1 MINLKTYHR
10 TYVMNGPSIERWNK
24 ADDVNI
30 YIDGL
35 QQGFFKIMADMISDM
50 GIVFAKQILDQH
62 DRIALLE
69 KALRGRC
76 TDEDAAELGL

>member
-1 MINLKTYHR
+1 MIDLKTYHR
-10 TYVMNGPSIERWNK
+10 NDIVNDFSAQRWNK

-30 YIDGL
+30 YIDEF
-35 QQGFFKIMADMISDM
+35 QQGFFKIMADTLSDM
-50 GIVFAKQILDQH
+50 GIVFAKQILEQH